1 MPLPIEWQTG
11 RAVPLPGVTSRGRG
25 DPGFLPA
32 KIPRMFLRHV
42 VDYQPGLT
50 EQHLWATQARHRRG
64 PAGPAAKYQL
74 EWFHHDRTDSRLE
87 RGDVLLFV
95 TADNAWVH
103 SPAVVD
109 SDPIAILHAPGAV
122 GHLLRSRADLAPIP
136 VPDAEHTLADLG
148 HPNPR
153 LRVDHRIASPSLRT
167 ALLGLW
173 NL

>member
-1 MPLPIEWQTG
+1 MAD

-32 KIPRMFLRHV
+32 KIPRMFLRHI
-42 VDYQPGLT
+42 VDYDPGLI
-50 EQHLWATQARHRRG
+50 EQHLWASEARRRRG
-64 PAGPAAKYQL
+64 PAGPAAKYHL
-74 EWFHHDRTDSRLE
+74 EWFHHDRSDSRLE

-95 TADNAWVH
+95 TADNEWIHA
-103 SPAVVD
+103 PAVVD
-109 SDPIAILHAPGAV
+109 SEAIAILHAPGAV

-136 VPDAEHTLADLG
+136 VPDAEHTLAGLG

-173 NL
+173 HL